1 MKFFEK
7 FEIKITTVKNI
18 PVENLIVLI
27 TILANR
33 KNNYSLGFLKTDNE
47 GKIVVYRSEIE
58 IVIEEA
64 MSDFIMDYASDI
76 NDCRDWITI
85 EVENLSEL
93 ENRLERIEKFYPED
107 AKKLSK
113 LMKICSNKYY
123 KTINIDHKIEP
134 EIVITVEN
142 I

>member
-7 FEIKITTVKNI
+7 FEIKIITVKNI

-33 KNNYSLGFLKTDNE
+33 KNNYSLGFLKTDYE

>member
-7 FEIKITTVKNI
+7 FKIKIITVKNI

-33 KNNYSLGFLKTDNE
+33 KNNYSLGFLKTDYE

-123 KTINIDHKIEP
+123 KTTNIDHKIEP